1 MEIKTRTFRGLT
13 FDILV
18 EEAQSVDAHGGRIWY
33 TAAVYLRLKGEKQRH
48 LVRRSRLPGAADE
61 LAAEI
66 KRDGIR
72 VFDKYRQNVA

>member
-33 TAAVYLRLKGEKQRH
+33 TAAVYLRLKG
-48 LVRRSRLPGAADE
+48 
-61 LAAEI
+61 
-66 KRDGIR
+66 DGIR